1 MYLSILQET
10 YMNTVLV
17 ALFPRVENW
26 KQMAINRGIEMVGF
40 QLPV

>member
-10 YMNTVLV
+10 YMSMVLV
-17 ALFPRVENW
+17 ALFPKVENW
-26 KQMAINRGIEMVGF
+26 KQMAINRGTGMVGF